1 MELGL
6 SGKVA
11 LITGGS
17 DGLGKATAIAMG
29 REGVRGVAIC
39 ARNPERLERAAGDIR
54 DITGIEV
61 LALPADVSDAGQ
73 IERFVDE
80 AVRRFRRIDILVNNA
95 GESAGG
101 PLLETDDAI
110 WQGDLDTK
118 LFGALRCS
126 RLAIPH
132 MIEAGGGRIINV
144 TSIGGKQPEAATG
157 PTTISRAAGIALTKA
172 MSREFAPHGILVNTV
187 CIGLARSGQFR
198 REWEALQAEGT
209 DLQEEEFYAQAGAG
223 VPLGRIGTAE
233 EVADLITFLASE
245 RASFITG
252 TAINVD
258 GGESAVV

>member
-29 REGVRGVAIC
+29 HEGVKVAIC
-39 ARNPERLERAAGDIR
+39 ARNPERLGRAADEILCL
-54 DITGIEV
+54 TGSEV
-61 LALPADVSDAGQ
+61 LAVPADVRDQHQ
-73 IERFVDE
+73 IERLFE
-80 AVRRFRRIDILVNNA
+80 ETLRRFGRLDILVNNA

-101 PLLETDDAI
+101 PLLDMDDAI
-110 WQGDLDTK
+110 WHGDLDTK

-144 TSIGGKQPEAATG
+144 TSIGGKQPEAATV

-209 DLQEEEFYAQAGAG
+209 DLTEEEFYARQGAG

-233 EVADLITFLASE
+233 EVADLITFLVSE

-252 TAINVD
+252 AAINMD

>member
-1 MELGL
+1 M
-6 SGKVA
+6 
-11 LITGGS
+11 ITGGS
-17 DGLGKATAIAMG
+17 DGLGKGTAIAMG
-29 REGVRGVAIC
+29 HEGVKVAVC
-39 ARNPERLERAAGDIR
+39 ARNPERLEQAADDIR
-54 DITGIEV
+54 GLTGTEV
-61 LALPADVSDAGQ
+61 LAVPADVRDQHQIKRLFEETLHRFGQ
-73 IERFVDE
+73 L
-80 AVRRFRRIDILVNNA
+80 DILVNNA

-101 PLLETDDAI
+101 PLLDMDDAV

-144 TSIGGKQPEAATG
+144 TSIGGKQPEAATV
-157 PTTISRAAGIALTKA
+157 PTTVSRAAGIALTKA

-209 DLQEEEFYAQAGAG
+209 DLTEDEFYARQGAG

-252 TAINVD
+252 AAINVD

>member
-17 DGLGKATAIAMG
+17 DGLGKATAIAMA
-29 REGVRGVAIC
+29 REGVRIAVC
-39 ARNPERLERAAGDIR
+39 ARNPARLERAADDIR
-54 DITGIEV
+54 TLTGGEV
-61 LALPADVSDAGQ
+61 LAVPTDVSDAGQ

-144 TSIGGKQPEAATG
+144 TSIGGKQPEASTG

-198 REWEALQAEGT
+198 REWEALQSEGT
-209 DLQEEEFYAQAGAG
+209 DLTVDEFYAQAGEG

-233 EVADLITFLASE
+233 EVADVITFLASD

>member
-1 MELGL
+1 
-6 SGKVA
+6 
-11 LITGGS
+11 
-17 DGLGKATAIAMG
+17 MG
-29 REGVRGVAIC
+29 REGVRVAIC

-61 LALPADVSDAGQ
+61 LAVPADVSDAGQ

-132 MIEAGGGRIINV
+132 MIEAGSGRIINV

-187 CIGLARSGQFR
+187 CIGLARSGTVPARVGGAPVR
-198 REWEALQAEGT
+198 RDRPDRGRVLR
-209 DLQEEEFYAQAGAG
+209 AGR
-223 VPLGRIGTAE
+223 GR
-233 EVADLITFLASE
+233 
-245 RASFITG
+245 RASG
-252 TAINVD
+252 AHRY
-258 GGESAVV
+258 GGRGRGRHHVPRLGSCQLHYGHGDQRRRWRVRRRLRASTRWREYFSRGGVLS